1 MLNRSTWATSELY
14 VILDRSTNFLT
25 VETHTIKDTLDPGH
39 GLKGA
44 SPDPYCRR
52 NSVYW
57 HLYDKYN
64 RINIGIYCVNQV
76 NVV

>member
-1 MLNRSTWATSELY
+1 MDWYCSTVVIYVMLNRSTWATSELY
-14 VILDRSTNFLT
+14 VILDRSNNFLT
-25 VETHTIKDTLDPGH
+25 VETHTIKDILDPGH

-57 HLYDKYN
+57 HLYDKES
-64 RINIGIYCVNQV
+64 IIL
-76 NVV
+76 